1 MSRYLDDCLDD
12 DILVKSNVRF
22 MDLPRE
28 VRKSELKYNT
38 NHWRLTMKDEPD
50 HKKFTYKMDY
60 KYIAWLIIFAESHI
74 SWNLMQDQY
83 TKKYYCAKN
92 I

>member
-83 TKKYYCAKN
+83 TKKYYCTKN
-92 I
+92 L